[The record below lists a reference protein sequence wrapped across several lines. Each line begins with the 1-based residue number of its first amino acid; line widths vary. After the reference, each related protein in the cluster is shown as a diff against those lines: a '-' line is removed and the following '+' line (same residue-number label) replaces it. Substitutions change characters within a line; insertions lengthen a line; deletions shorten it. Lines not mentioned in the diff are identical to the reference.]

1 MGNISLYS
9 EKKINCAIL
18 LQRFEL
24 LGKQKLRMSTLHYWL
39 SMLPVLLGLAIYVF
53 WCYRRQRKSVEIR
66 LHAIESGLSEPASL
80 HPIIDRDRCIG
91 CKSCVYAC
99 PQQLGHNVL
108 GIFHGKAELLEPANC
123 IGHGTCKTV
132 CPVGAISL
140 VFGTKARGVD
150 IPRIGDNFE
159 TNVPGIYIAGELG
172 GMGLIRNAIE
182 QGKIAMQALSKNLSK
197 STNNMHQ
204 VVIVGAGPA
213 GISATLKAKELG
225 LNYLTVD
232 QDSLGGTV
240 FKYPRG
246 KVVMTHPVDL
256 PIAGK
261 MHFKETSKEDL
272 LEFWKEIEA
281 KTGIK
286 IQYQELVADI
296 SAMGTG
302 GYQINTNRGTYTTDA
317 ILLAIGRRGT
327 PRKLGVP
334 GEDHP
339 KVVYQL
345 IDPEQYRGQKVLI
358 VGGGDSALEAAMAI
372 ADIDGTEVSIS
383 YRSDTFS
390 RAKEKIRDRVHDYA
404 DESRIKLYLSSNV
417 IGITPNEVSLDQGG
431 QVVTIANEG
440 VIVNAGGILPTA
452 FLKQTGI
459 SVDTKYGAA

>member
-1 MGNISLYS
+1 
-9 EKKINCAIL
+9 
-18 LQRFEL
+18 
-24 LGKQKLRMSTLHYWL
+24 MSTLHYWL
-39 SMLPVLLGLAIYVF
+39 SLLPILLGLAIYVL
-53 WCYRRQRKSVEIR
+53 WYHRRQHKSLDAR
-66 LHAIESGLSEPASL
+66 LQAIESGLSEPASL
-80 HPIIDRDRCIG
+80 HPIIDRNKCIG
-91 CKSCVYAC
+91 CESCVYAC

-108 GIFHGKAELLEPANC
+108 GIYHGKAELLEPANC
-123 IGHGTCKTV
+123 IGHGACKTV

-140 VFGTKARGVD
+140 VFGTKTRGVD
-150 IPRIGDNFE
+150 IPQIDDNFE
-159 TNVPGIYIAGELG
+159 TNMPGIYIAGELG

-182 QGKIAMQALSKNLSK
+182 QGKTAMQALAKNLSK
-197 STNNMHQ
+197 SSNNTHQ

-213 GISATLKAKELG
+213 GIAATLKAKELG

-246 KVVMTHPVDL
+246 KVVMTQPVDL

-286 IQYQELVADI
+286 IQYRELVADI
-296 SAMGTG
+296 SAVDS
-302 GYQINTNRGTYTTDA
+302 GYQINTNRGSYTTDS

-327 PRKLGVP
+327 PRKLGVA

-345 IDPEQYRGQKVLI
+345 IDPEQYQGQKVLI
-358 VGGGDSALEAAMAI
+358 VGGGDSALEAALAI
-372 ADIDGTEVSIS
+372 ADVDGTEVSIS
-383 YRSDTFS
+383 YRSDSFS
-390 RAKEKIRDRVHDYA
+390 RAKAKNRDRVHDYA
-404 DESRIKLYLSSNV
+404 EASRIKLYLSSNV
-417 IGITPNEVSLDQGG
+417 TGITPNEVSLDQGG
-431 QVVTIANEG
+431 QVITIANGG

-459 SVDTKYGAA
+459 TVDTKYGTD